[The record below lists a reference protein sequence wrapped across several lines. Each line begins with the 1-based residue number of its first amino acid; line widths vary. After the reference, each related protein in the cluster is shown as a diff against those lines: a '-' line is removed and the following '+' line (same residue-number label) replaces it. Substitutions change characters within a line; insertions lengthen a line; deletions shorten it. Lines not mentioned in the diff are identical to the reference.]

1 MAESAYC
8 RKDGFGYR
16 CVNALG
22 SRIHCDMADIGGSD
36 DAVVGKELI
45 MKTRKVTR
53 KLLIT
58 ITCIILAT
66 LLVIAGAFIRQ
77 AYISSEINDD
87 YTMVLN
93 NPVYQEPVSVN
104 GVHFITQK
112 ISCGYAII
120 EMLSKWQNKEVTE
133 QLLFVNNEN
142 TISTAMGTGFLND
155 LGKQFPEWTITRHTN
170 LTNSELLSAMHET
183 LTDGMPVPIEF
194 AALRNV
200 DGVEAW
206 TLHFAVVT
214 AMDLQNNVVIVQ
226 NPYGYEERYTV
237 DSFLKATRYDSYENM
252 ELIFSFGFAFGLFHK
267 NTIYTIQN

>member
-1 MAESAYC
+1 
-8 RKDGFGYR
+8 
-16 CVNALG
+16 
-22 SRIHCDMADIGGSD
+22 
-36 DAVVGKELI
+36 
-45 MKTRKVTR
+45 MKTRKVAR
-53 KLLIT
+53 KLLMT
-58 ITCIILAT
+58 ITCILLVT

-77 AYISSEINDD
+77 EYISSKINDD

-93 NPVYQEPVSVN
+93 NPIYQEPVSVD
-104 GVHFITQK
+104 GVHFITQE

-120 EMLSKWQNKEVTE
+120 EMLSNWQNKEITE
-133 QLLFVNNEN
+133 QFLFENNGN
-142 TISTAMGTGFLND
+142 TISTSMGTGFLNEIE
-155 LGKQFPEWTITRHTN
+155 KQFPEWAITRHTD
-170 LTNSELLSAMHET
+170 LTNSELLCAMHET
-183 LTDGMPVPIEF
+183 LADGMPVPVEF

-214 AMDLQNNVVIVQ
+214 AMDLQNNIVIVQ
-226 NPYGYEERYTV
+226 NPYGYEESYTV